1 MRFAF
6 EDCAPPL
13 WASRLAGE
21 GSALPS
27 LFTFLCYAAMDEI
40 IEVCG
45 PLGNMDLV
53 GRAMRAVAKKTLN
66 YLF

>member
-1 MRFAF
+1 
-6 EDCAPPL
+6 
-13 WASRLAGE
+13 
-21 GSALPS
+21 
-27 LFTFLCYAAMDEI
+27 MDEI